1 MISNKDLFM
10 EDRAAYS
17 TEIRMRQEYEAW
29 LQYQALL
36 EWANDRV
43 EQSEQFFSDLRQEH
57 LRPIMVSAQDQ
68 TASDEL
74 NWFLDGDT
82 VAEDELAGEA
92 EGRQIPFQTQWRI
105 SA

>member
-1 MISNKDLFM
+1 M
-10 EDRAAYS
+10 
-17 TEIRMRQEYEAW
+17 RMHQEYEAW

-43 EQSEQFFSDLRQEH
+43 NQSEQFFLDLRQEN
-57 LRPIMVSAQDQ
+57 LNPVVVRAEDQ
-68 TASDEL
+68 PASDEL
-74 NWFLDGDT
+74 NRFLDGDAL
-82 VAEDELAGEA
+82 AEKA